1 MKLHFE
7 HGYAYLHKQREELC
21 GDSAAFSRLPDFA
34 LCVLSDGLGSG
45 VKANILSTLTVTI
58 ISRMLEKGLPI
69 DDVLDTLAKTL
80 PVCRV
85 RKLAYSTFAVA
96 QLFRDG
102 TVYLA
107 EYDCPATFYFR
118 RKTPAPIPYV
128 ERRIGDR
135 MVREAT
141 LKIKPGDWLVM
152 MSDGELYA
160 GVGGRWNLGWG
171 TERIGAY
178 LKERTG
184 DQTGAQELADDLIH
198 VAGHL
203 YSGQPGDD
211 ASVVALK
218 ARERRFATLLIGPP
232 VSRKRDKE
240 VVEQLLSS
248 PGKKIVCG
256 GTTGN
261 IVAHHLGETPVV
273 ELNTLR
279 DDVPP
284 TAKLPGLDLVS
295 EGVLTLTGVL
305 RNLEHGATPAD
316 LRFHADGASVLTRL
330 LLEAD
335 EVSFLVGETINAAHQ
350 SPELP
355 AGLGLKHHVAAEIA
369 RHLESRHKTVT
380 TEYF

>member
-7 HGYAYLHKQREELC
+7 HGYAFLRKHREELC
-21 GDSAAFSRLPDFA
+21 GDSAAFVRLPEFA

-58 ISRMLEKGLPI
+58 ISRMLEKGLPL

-107 EYDCPATFYFR
+107 EYDCPATFYLR
-118 RKTPAPIPYV
+118 RKSPHPIPFV

-135 MVREAT
+135 TVREAV
-141 LKIKPGDWLVM
+141 LKVKPGDWLVM
-152 MSDGELYA
+152 ISDGELYA

-171 TERIGAY
+171 WDRIGSY
-178 LKERTG
+178 LKERTS
-184 DQTGAQELADDLIH
+184 DQTSSQELADDLIH
-198 VAGHL
+198 VADHL
-203 YSGQPGDD
+203 YSGAPGDD
-211 ASVVALK
+211 ASVIAIK
-218 ARERRFATLLIGPP
+218 ARERRTATVLIGPP
-232 VSRKRDKE
+232 VSKKRDKE
-240 VVEQLLSS
+240 VVERLLSA

-261 IVAHHLGETPVV
+261 IVARHLGVEPVV
-273 ELNTLR
+273 DLQTMR

-284 TAKLPGLDLVS
+284 TASLPGLDLVS
-295 EGVLTLTGVL
+295 EGVLTLTRVL
-305 RNLEHGATPAD
+305 RNLEQGVNAAD
-316 LRFHADGASVLTRL
+316 LRWQSDGASVLTRL

-335 EVSFLVGETINAAHQ
+335 EVTFLVGETINAAHQ
-350 SPELP
+350 NPEMP
-355 AGLGLKHHVAAEIA
+355 PDLGLKHHAATAIA
-369 RHLESRHKTVT
+369 EQLERRSKAVNMD
-380 TEYF
+380 YY